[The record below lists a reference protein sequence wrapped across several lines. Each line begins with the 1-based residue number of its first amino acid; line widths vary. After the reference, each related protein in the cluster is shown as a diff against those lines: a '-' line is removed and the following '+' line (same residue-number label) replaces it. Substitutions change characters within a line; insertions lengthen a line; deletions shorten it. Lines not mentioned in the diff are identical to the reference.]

1 MDDPDGLAGHLDPP
15 RFPDSRPAPP
25 QAQVSTTVQ
34 AFVVPTLTRDRECD
48 EFTVVF
54 PVYLYVFSSYG

>member
-1 MDDPDGLAGHLDPP
+1 MDDPDGLAGHLDPHRLPNELTGHTAGAGIDLDAGVRSADAHVRP
-15 RFPDSRPAPP
+15 R
-25 QAQVSTTVQ
+25 
-34 AFVVPTLTRDRECD
+34 CD